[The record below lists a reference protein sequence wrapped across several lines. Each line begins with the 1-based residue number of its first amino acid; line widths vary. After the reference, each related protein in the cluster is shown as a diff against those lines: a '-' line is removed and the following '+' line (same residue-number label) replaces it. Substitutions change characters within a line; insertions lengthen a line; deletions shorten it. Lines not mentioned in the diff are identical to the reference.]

1 VVDSIIDIADLRKS
15 YGGNEV
21 LAGLSLRVPRG
32 AVCGLLGRNGAG
44 KTTTLKILLG
54 MVRPSGGK
62 VSVFGLAADG
72 ADTSVEIRRRASFVS
87 EDRDL
92 YDSMTVGEII
102 RFATRFYPRWRND
115 DERSYLRK
123 FELPPHRSVKQL
135 SRGMRTKLA
144 LLIAICTGAELLI
157 LDEPTAGLDPVAI
170 EELLQTLVALA
181 ARGETTILLS
191 THQLGDV
198 DQIADHIAIVDRGR
212 TLLQGALDDVRA
224 SYCRVQL
231 VFGGDAPELAHDA
244 PEIVA
249 TKRQGRVLTVL
260 SSAGSERVVEAAR
273 AYAPV
278 SVEVLPV
285 ALKEIFLETVGG
297 ESSNGLV

>member
-15 YGGNEV
+15 YDGTEV

-44 KTTTLKILLG
+44 KTTTLKVLLG
-54 MVRPSGGK
+54 MVRPTSGK
-62 VSVFGLAADG
+62 VSVFGLAADDLDSSL
-72 ADTSVEIRRRASFVS
+72 AIRRRASFVS

-92 YDSMTVGEII
+92 YDSMTVEQIV
-102 RFATRFYPRWRND
+102 RFAARFYPNWRRD
-115 DERSYLRK
+115 DEQSYLRK
-123 FELPPHRSVKQL
+123 FELPVDRSVKKL

-170 EELLQTLVALA
+170 EELLQTLVVLA
-181 ARGETTILLS
+181 ARSETTILLS
-191 THQLGDV
+191 THQLTDV

-212 TLLQGALDDVRA
+212 TLVQGGLDDLRA

-231 VFGGDAPELAHDA
+231 VFDGEAPQLALDAPG
-244 PEIVA
+244 IVA
-249 TKRQGRVLTVL
+249 TTRQGRVLTVL
-260 SSAGSERVVEAAR
+260 SSAGSERIVELAR
-273 AYAPV
+273 AHTPV

-285 ALKEIFLETVGG
+285 TLKEIFLETVAG
-297 ESSNGLV
+297 EGSNGLA